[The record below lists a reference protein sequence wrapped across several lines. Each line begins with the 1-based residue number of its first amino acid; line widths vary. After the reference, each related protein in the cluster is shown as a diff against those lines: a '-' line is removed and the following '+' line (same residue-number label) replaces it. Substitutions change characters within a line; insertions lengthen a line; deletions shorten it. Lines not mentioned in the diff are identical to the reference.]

1 MQAEAKII
9 RLNTQKVFESL
20 TNEELY
26 SGKDWYGSAHIK
38 CKKLALENN
47 VCVEKVV
54 GIFSAF
60 SPIKSVE
67 QCWLITEDFL
77 KGKEVFTVGAQIKK
91 AKSILGLADNALH
104 EIKPILGGLKT
115 QSFYDA
121 IFKSYG
127 YSSNDLITI
136 DSHMFKLAP
145 SYWRNL
151 TPVRYKLMSDSI
163 KSVNFTKDLKPHQFQ
178 AVLWTKLKQVS
189 SIREI

>member
-1 MQAEAKII
+1 MQADTKII
-9 RLNTQKVFESL
+9 KLNAQKVFESL
-20 TNEELY
+20 TNEEMFA
-26 SGKDWYGSAHIK
+26 GRNWYNQAHQK
-38 CKKLALENN
+38 CIRLAEDNS

-67 QCWLITEDFL
+67 QCWSITEDFI
-77 KGKEVFTVGAQIKK
+77 KGEEVFTLGAQIKK
-91 AKSILGLADNALH
+91 AKTIFDLADNDLH

-121 IFKSYG
+121 IFRSYI
-127 YSSNDLITI
+127 SSYNDLITI

-145 SYWRNL
+145 TYWRNL
-151 TPVRYKLMSDSI
+151 TPNRYKLMSDSI
-163 KSVNFTKDLKPHQFQ
+163 KSVNFTRDLKPHQFQ

>member
-1 MQAEAKII
+1 MQADSKII
-9 RLNTQKVFESL
+9 KLNVEKVFGSV
-20 TNEELY
+20 TSEEMFA
-26 SGKDWYGSAHIK
+26 GRNWYGNAHSK
-38 CKKLALENN
+38 CKQLAEKNS

-67 QCWLITEDFL
+67 QCWSITEDFI
-77 KGKEVFTVGAQIKK
+77 KGQEVFTLGTQIKK
-91 AKSILGLADNALH
+91 AKSILDLADNDLH

-121 IFKSYG
+121 IFRSYD
-127 YSSNDLITI
+127 YASKDLITI

-145 SYWRNL
+145 TYWRNL
-151 TPVRYKLMSDSI
+151 TPNRYKLMSDSI
-163 KSVNFTKDLKPHQFQ
+163 KAVNFTRDLRPHQFQ
-178 AVLWTKLKQVS
+178 AVLWEKLRKVS